1 MKFIPIPKVKNKYLN
16 GIITIIYWCIIG
28 LGLGFILVGIIYLA
42 VILIALII
50 AWVEK
55 NKVIYYETIRD
66 FDKESKKRSLVL
78 LFHFL
83 FYFHIFLIFRNI
95 YLFHFS

>member
-1 MKFIPIPKVKNKYLN
+1 MEFFEAFIELFLQKILNFILKFIPIPKVKNKYLN
-16 GIITIIYWCIIG
+16 GIITIIYWCVIG

-55 NKVIYYETIRD
+55 IK
-66 FDKESKKRSLVL
+66 
-78 LFHFL
+78 
-83 FYFHIFLIFRNI
+83 
-95 YLFHFS
+95 